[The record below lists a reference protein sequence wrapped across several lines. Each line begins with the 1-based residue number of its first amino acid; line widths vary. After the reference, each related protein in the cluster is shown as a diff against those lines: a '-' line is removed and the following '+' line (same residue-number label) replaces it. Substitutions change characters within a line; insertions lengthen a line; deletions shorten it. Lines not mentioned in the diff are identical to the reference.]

1 MRMRRES
8 QRTELII
15 STCCFPINA
24 SMVKATADMGVTRVM
39 TSILRSAEEYL
50 GGRTMMC
57 VCVCVYVCV
66 LCMCVYVCV

>member
-8 QRTELII
+8 QRTEFIV
-15 STCCFPINA
+15 STCRGPIKA

-50 GGRTMMC
+50 RSA
-57 VCVCVYVCV
+57 VR
-66 LCMCVYVCV
+66 

>member
-50 GGRTMMC
+50 GGRTMM
-57 VCVCVYVCV
+57 
-66 LCMCVYVCV
+66 